1 MDETGAEVMRSSR
14 VLVMGVS
21 GSGKTHIGRLVAE
34 RLGCDFIDGDDY
46 HSSASIDKMARGI
59 PLNDE
64 DRKVWLETLA
74 EKFAEYR
81 KRDASVVIGCSAL
94 KRRYRDTLRRG
105 DPALKILFLSGN
117 HEQLHQRLTSREGHF
132 FKGDRMLDSQLADLE
147 PPRADEAVELN
158 IALAPGRL
166 VEVFTRRLDP

>member
-1 MDETGAEVMRSSR
+1 MVETSADVTHSSR
-14 VLVMGVS
+14 ILVMGVS

-34 RLGCDFIDGDDY
+34 RLGADFIDGDDY
-46 HSSASIDKMARGI
+46 HSPASIDKMARGV

-74 EKFAEYR
+74 GKFADYR
-81 KRDASVVIGCSAL
+81 KRGVSVVIGCSAL

-105 DPALKILFLSGN
+105 DPALKILFLSGSR
-117 HEQLHQRLTSREGHF
+117 EQLHHRLTSREGHF

-147 PPRADEAVELN
+147 PPGEEEAVELN
-158 IALAPGRL
+158 IALSPNRL
-166 VEVFTRRLDP
+166 VDGFVQRLTP

>member
-1 MDETGAEVMRSSR
+1 MVESGADVTRSIR
-14 VLVMGVS
+14 ILVMGVS

-34 RLGCDFIDGDDY
+34 RLGVDFIDGDDY
-46 HSSASIDKMARGI
+46 HSPVSIGKMARGV

-81 KRDASVVIGCSAL
+81 RRGVSVVIGCSAL

-105 DPALKILFLSGN
+105 DPALKILFLSGDR
-117 HEQLHQRLTSREGHF
+117 EQLHHRLTSREGHF

-147 PPRADEAVELN
+147 PPGEDEAVELN
-158 IALAPGRL
+158 IALSPDRLADGFVQRLAP
-166 VEVFTRRLDP
+166 

>member
-1 MDETGAEVMRSSR
+1 MVETAADVTHSSR
-14 VLVMGVS
+14 ILVMGVS

-34 RLGCDFIDGDDY
+34 RLGADFIDGDDF
-46 HSSASIDKMARGI
+46 HSPASIDKMARGI

-74 EKFAEYR
+74 ERFAEYR

-94 KRRYRDTLRRG
+94 KRRYRDTLRQG
-105 DPALKILFLSGN
+105 DPSLKILFLSGDRK
-117 HEQLHQRLTSREGHF
+117 QLHHRLTSREEHF

-147 PPRADEAVELN
+147 PPGEDEAVELN
-158 IALAPGRL
+158 IALSPDRL
-166 VEVFTRRLDP
+166 VDVFVRRLDP